1 MFKYIFLFLTF
12 VVHEDLIWEFE
23 VEDEDDLVLN
33 HPVMEPQR
41 YHKQLGQIEKVISGA
56 SHTRLDHSG
65 YARKVAKATCKV
77 LKKRG
82 RLPSPENDIIQAA
95 ALHDSGHP
103 PFSHAVEYV
112 LKEFDGGKTHHEKGL
127 ELLDSDLKDGKGR
140 TIRDVLEI
148 LDADVDNVRKLL
160 IGSDPKNGNPASKI
174 ITDKTY
180 GADKLAYTLMDA
192 VRCGF
197 YQLPPS
203 WKKIVPYLT
212 FFRDDLGFDI
222 SMSFSQLEHQIQML
236 TSAQDIHF
244 RLYTGL
250 YLTAQSLAYERH
262 IQKSVEFSKRGGII
276 IPSDVW
282 SMGDDTLISHIR
294 DSISKDSFVEK
305 AKDTLKGYLLKQPYV
320 PAISFK
326 FKQFEID
333 KFSEEIIVLI
343 EKDFSSVFLDSFGNP
358 LRLTELE
365 EDLEQKLKIPVLVS
379 VLPDPQKVKPG
390 TVRLYQNGTYKGT
403 LRDLVPKHYEK
414 LEEEAARAFAISLL
428 VPQAER
434 QNTVRRYQEV
444 AELFLEVS
452 KKYMF
457 RSPGKLFKELQIETK
472 S

>member
-1 MFKYIFLFLTF
+1 M
-12 VVHEDLIWEFE
+12 VHEDLIWEFDID
-23 VEDEDDLVLN
+23 DEDDLILN

-65 YARKVAKATCKV
+65 YARKVAKAICKV

-82 RLPSPENDIIQAA
+82 RLPSPENDIIQAS

-127 ELLDSDLKDGKGR
+127 ELLDSNLKDGKGR

-160 IGSDPKNGNPASKI
+160 IGSDQKNGGNSASKI

-180 GADKLAYTLMDA
+180 GADKIAYTLMDS

-203 WKKIVPYLT
+203 WKRIVPFLT
-212 FFRDDLGFDI
+212 FFKDDLGFDI

-236 TSAQDIHF
+236 TALQDIYF

-262 IQKSVEFSKRGGII
+262 IQKAVEFAKRGGILT
-276 IPSDVW
+276 PAEVW
-282 SMGDDTLISHIR
+282 SMGDDTLISQIR
-294 DSISKDSFVEK
+294 DSVSKDPFAEK
-305 AKDTLKGYLLKQPYV
+305 AKDSLKGYLLRQPYV

-333 KFSEEIIVLI
+333 KFSEEVTVPI
-343 EKDFSSVFLDSFGNP
+343 ERDFASAFLDTFGNP

-365 EDLEQKLKIPVLVS
+365 DDLEEKLKVPVLVS

-390 TVRLYQNGTYKGT
+390 TVHLYQNGTYKGT

-414 LEEEAARAFAISLL
+414 LEEEAARSFEISLL
-428 VPQAER
+428 VPQSER
-434 QNTVRRYQEV
+434 QNTTRMYQEV
-444 AELFLEVS
+444 SDCCIETS
-452 KKYMF
+452 KRYMS
-457 RSPGKLFKELQIETK
+457 RSPGKLFKDTTLVK